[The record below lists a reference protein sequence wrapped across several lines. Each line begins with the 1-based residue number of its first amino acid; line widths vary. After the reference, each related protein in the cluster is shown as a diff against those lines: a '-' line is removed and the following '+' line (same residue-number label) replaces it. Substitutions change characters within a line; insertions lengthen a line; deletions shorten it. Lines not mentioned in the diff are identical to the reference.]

1 MFCVLGAR
9 AQVAQTRA
17 DEPQM
22 SVSPD
27 APVKLGVNGF
37 GRIGRQVV
45 RIAME
50 HPEFVV
56 KHINSPM
63 SPEYMKYQLEHDTI
77 HGRFKGTVEVTD
89 TGLKVNGLDISLSAT
104 RDPTEIP
111 WKETG
116 VEYVC
121 ESTGA
126 FTTTEGCNKH
136 IEGGAKKVVISA
148 PAKDADTPTIVVGVN
163 TDDYDPKT
171 MNVVSNASCTTNG
184 LAPIVKVIN
193 DKFGIKQ
200 GLMTTVHATTASQL
214 TVDGSMKGKDWR
226 AGRAAAANIIPSSTG
241 AAKAVAKCYSV
252 MKGKLTGMAFRVPT
266 VDVSVVDL
274 TCELETPTT
283 YEDIKAEVKL
293 ASTTYAKG
301 VVGYTEDQVV
311 SSDFIG
317 ETNSTV
323 FDAGAGIMLT
333 PTFVKLVSWY
343 DNEWGYS
350 TRLVDLIACMAV
362 KDGVLEAGK
371 EKVAALAVE
380 GAEAQTQ
387 AEAVAEDVS
396 EDTAQKVAMFAVLG
410 ARAQVAKARAE
421 EPQMSVNPDAPVK
434 LGVNGFGRIGRQ
446 VVRIAM
452 EHPEFVVKHINSPMS
467 PEYMKYQLEH
477 DTIHGRFK
485 GTVEI
490 TDTGLKVNGLD
501 ISLSATRDP
510 TEIPWK
516 DTGVDYVCES
526 TGAFTTTEGCM
537 KHIDGGAKKV
547 VISAPA
553 KDADTP
559 TIVVGVNTDE
569 YDPAKM
575 NVVSNASCT
584 TNGLAP
590 IVKVINDK
598 FGIKQGLMTT
608 VHATTASQLTVDGS
622 MKGKDWRAGRA
633 AACNI
638 IPSSTGA
645 AKAVAKCYPVM
656 KGKLTGMAFRV
667 PTVDVSVVDLTC
679 ELETPT
685 TYEDIKAEA

>member
-1 MFCVLGAR
+1 MTQKAA
-9 AQVAQTRA
+9 AQS
-17 DEPQM
+17 EPQ
-22 SVSPD
+22 
-27 APVKLGVNGF
+27 
-37 GRIGRQVV
+37 
-45 RIAME
+45 AM
-50 HPEFVV
+50 
-56 KHINSPM
+56 
-63 SPEYMKYQLEHDTI
+63 
-77 HGRFKGTVEVTD
+77 VET
-89 TGLKVNGLDISLSAT
+89 
-104 RDPTEIP
+104 
-111 WKETG
+111 
-116 VEYVC
+116 
-121 ESTGA
+121 
-126 FTTTEGCNKH
+126 
-136 IEGGAKKVVISA
+136 
-148 PAKDADTPTIVVGVN
+148 
-163 TDDYDPKT
+163 
-171 MNVVSNASCTTNG
+171 
-184 LAPIVKVIN
+184 
-193 DKFGIKQ
+193 
-200 GLMTTVHATTASQL
+200 
-214 TVDGSMKGKDWR
+214 
-226 AGRAAAANIIPSSTG
+226 
-241 AAKAVAKCYSV
+241 
-252 MKGKLTGMAFRVPT
+252 
-266 VDVSVVDL
+266 
-274 TCELETPTT
+274 
-283 YEDIKAEVKL
+283 
-293 ASTTYAKG
+293 
-301 VVGYTEDQVV
+301 
-311 SSDFIG
+311 
-317 ETNSTV
+317 
-323 FDAGAGIMLT
+323 
-333 PTFVKLVSWY
+333 
-343 DNEWGYS
+343 
-350 TRLVDLIACMAV
+350 
-362 KDGVLEAGK
+362 
-371 EKVAALAVE
+371 
-380 GAEAQTQ
+380 
-387 AEAVAEDVS
+387 DVS
-396 EDTAQKVAMFAVLG
+396 EDTAQKVAMFCVLG

-421 EPQMSVNPDAPVK
+421 ETQMSVNPDAPVK

-575 NVVSNASCT
+575 AVVSNASCT

-633 AACNI
+633 AAANI

-679 ELETPT
+679 ELETAT
-685 TYEDIKAEA
+685 TYEDIKAEVKRASQQESKGIVGYTEDQVVSSDFVGEICSTVFDAEAGIMLTPTFVKLITWYDNEWGYSTRLVDLVAIMAEKDGVLKDGKGTAYLTARVKA